1 MRLRS
6 LADLDIDRAWRHVLS
21 WARGDVMDVP
31 DRLPY
36 ELADRVW
43 DGQPRLQREHEV
55 QPVHL
60 VMATKVG
67 LQTIRPFVRP
77 HVRDMLL
84 YQALVDELRDP
95 IEAALPDRQT
105 LFSYRLTAG
114 TSDDA
119 FAGTPQWRDFHEAS
133 MVGVAENPDV
143 YVIGGD
149 LSSFFL
155 TVDLSRLRREL
166 LDIGGNRAV
175 VRDLY
180 DLLQAWDEQGVRGLP
195 QELPPSGPLANIY
208 LQRLDE
214 ILGAGAVD
222 FWRYSDDFIA
232 LTQTFGTARL
242 LLDVLERE
250 LYERGMSLG
259 SGKTSIKRAATVLGE
274 LTTFEDELDEA
285 LASLLADAGGDY
297 EPPKSQ
303 VDDAKLELLKGAFD
317 DAIEALRQ
325 DLYPRRELIASL
337 RGFAS
342 RRDGHAVT
350 QVPYMMQRMPGLTS
364 ACMQYLAKLRAPERP
379 AVIEALA
386 EVIDQPFHR
395 DQEWVHILRACLH
408 VPDRGLGESADRFA
422 ELARGSDAPLV
433 RARALLAWSRR
444 ALPSVRA
451 PLEAFFEA
459 ESLMWR
465 GYAVASLKG
474 RSSTI
479 RDQLS
484 AHWSRQSKTID
495 ELIQALDD
503 RPLRWSVM

>member
-1 MRLRS
+1 
-6 LADLDIDRAWRHVLS
+6 
-21 WARGDVMDVP
+21 
-31 DRLPY
+31 
-36 ELADRVW
+36 
-43 DGQPRLQREHEV
+43 
-55 QPVHL
+55 
-60 VMATKVG
+60 MATKVG

-133 MVGVAENPDV
+133 MLGVAENPEA
-143 YVIGGD
+143 YVISGD

-166 LDIGGNRAV
+166 LDIGGNSAV

-180 DLLQAWDEQGVRGLP
+180 DLLRAWDEQGVRGLP
-195 QELPPSGPLANIY
+195 QGLPPSGPLANIY
-208 LQRLDE
+208 LLRVDE

-222 FWRYSDDFIA
+222 FWRYSDDFLA
-232 LTQTFGTARL
+232 LTKNFGSARL

-274 LTTFEDELDEA
+274 LATFEDELDEA
-285 LASLLADAGGDY
+285 LVSLIADAGGDY
-297 EPPKSQ
+297 EPSKSE

-317 DAIEALRQ
+317 DALEALHQ
-325 DLYPRRELIASL
+325 DSYPRRELIASL

-364 ACMQYLAKLRAPERP
+364 ECMQYLTKLRAPERL
-379 AVIEALA
+379 AMIEALT
-386 EVIDQPFHR
+386 EIVDQPFHR
-395 DQEWVHILRACLH
+395 DQEWVHILRACLR
-408 VPDRGLGESADRFA
+408 VPDRGLTECADRFSD
-422 ELARGSDAPLV
+422 LALESDSPLV
-433 RARALLAWSRR
+433 RARALLAWSRH
-444 ALPSVRA
+444 APPSVSTPA
-451 PLEAFFEA
+451 AAFFEA

-474 RSSTI
+474 RGSTI

-484 AHWSRQSKTID
+484 AEWSRESKKID
-495 ELIQALDD
+495 ELIQALQE